1 MNRKIIN
8 QINNIKL
15 THQIDG
21 DQYEVV
27 FGTLNISFNTFNEA
41 NKTFSSMVEQNQ
53 PTMMQRFINIIQGP
67 VRTNRAA

>member
-15 THQIDG
+15 THKIDG
-21 DQYEVV
+21 DQYEVI
-27 FGTLNISFNTFNEA
+27 FGSLNVSFDTFNEA
-41 NKTFSSMVEQNQ
+41 NKTFSSIVQQNQ
-53 PTMMQRFINIIQGP
+53 PTMMQRLINVIQGP